1 MNWIVVL
8 VAILLAWLALKLV
21 VGVLKFVLVAAILV
35 AAASFVAK
43 KLR

>member
-8 VAILLAWLALKLV
+8 IAILLAWLALKLV
-21 VGVLKFVLVAAILV
+21 FGVLKFVIVAAIV
-35 AAASFVAK
+35 VGAATFVAK